1 MKWLKWQRYPFLPIH
16 VALSW
21 TQIPA
26 NEHKIAG
33 CPQLVAALNDLGID
47 YKKKKNLTVR
57 QARLIMEYLGDP

>member
-1 MKWLKWQRYPFLPIH
+1 MKCHKCHKHPFLSIH
-16 VALSW
+16 VPLSW

-57 QARLIMEYLGDP
+57 QARLIMEYLGAP